1 MSGHNILQQLAR
13 EPEMNI
19 VDPGNGG
26 TIPVDRTLGI
36 VSLVSGSS
44 AETRKI
50 ASPERA
56 GIILALC
63 HKTKGGGSGNIAVTG
78 AGSEILN
85 SGNGS
90 ETTATLNAEGDLVVL
105 MSIEKGSDIVW
116 SPVGNSGVVMS

>member
-13 EPEMNI
+13 EPEMEI

-36 VSLVSGSS
+36 VSIVTAAS
-44 AETRKI
+44 ETRKI

-63 HKTKGGGSGNIAVTG
+63 LKTDGGDVAITG
-78 AGSEILN
+78 ADSEILI
-85 SGNGS
+85 SGNGT
-90 ETTATLNAEGDLVVL
+90 ETPATMADAGDLLVL
-105 MSIEKGSDIVW
+105 MSIEKGSDYIW
-116 SPVGNSGVVMS
+116 SPVANNGAAMS

>member
-13 EPEMNI
+13 EPEMQI

-36 VSLVSGSS
+36 CNLVSAGS
-44 AETRKI
+44 ETRKI

-63 HKTKGGGSGNIAVTG
+63 CKTHGGNIAVTG

-90 ETTATLNAEGDLVVL
+90 ETTATLNAAGDLVVL
-105 MSIEKGSDIVW
+105 MSIEKGSDIIW
-116 SPVGNSGVVMS
+116 SPVGNSGVAMT